1 MSDRLNFH
9 EYMLAIAD
17 EFKLSHAQMIVI
29 RRKLTATY
37 HGQFDGKPQSTVSL
51 EALAQVIWNGLS
63 DGQQV
68 VPLLNADLVT
78 MARRIEQQWSQEQA
92 Q

>member
-17 EFKLSHAQMIVI
+17 EFKLSHAQMKVI
-29 RRKLTATY
+29 RRKLTDTY
-37 HGQFDGKPQSTVSL
+37 HGQSAVSL

-63 DGQQV
+63 DGQEV
-68 VPLLNADLVT
+68 VPLLNADLVDL
-78 MARRIEQQWSQEQA
+78 AQQVEQQWSQEQA

>member
-29 RRKLTATY
+29 RRKLTDTY
-37 HGQFDGKPQSTVSL
+37 HGQSAVSL

-78 MARRIEQQWSQEQA
+78 MARRIEQQWSQEQP

>member
-17 EFKLSHAQMIVI
+17 EFKLTHAQMKVI
-29 RRKLTATY
+29 RRKLTDTY
-37 HGQFDGKPQSTVSL
+37 HGQSAVSL

-78 MARRIEQQWSQEQA
+78 MARRIEQQWSQEQP